1 MDKMPIGT
9 AELQADLTDS
19 LVQNCYDHAV
29 HNNNTQSDRCCRDI
43 RRDEKNKQWNYA
55 QYYNQI
61 QTLSFADH

>member
-1 MDKMPIGT
+1 MFDERFHLKIFKISVMDKMPIGT

-43 RRDEKNKQWNYA
+43 RRDEKNKQ
-55 QYYNQI
+55 
-61 QTLSFADH
+61 